1 MEVEKLYDNKKFFL
15 DEELDKAYRDKGCN
29 FTENRISLNLV
40 RRWLRENK
48 GIDINVYI
56 CKNELPR
63 KYYYDLFKNTEFK
76 DAGWCCFDEYEEAL
90 YYALRNALKYI

>member
-29 FTENRISLNLV
+29 FTENRISLNFV

-48 GIDINVYI
+48 GIDIVVYP
-56 CKNELPR
+56 CESR
-63 KYYYDLFKNTEFK
+63 EYYFNLFKNAK
-76 DAGWCCFDEYEEAL
+76 YIDSCFFPYEDYEEAL
-90 YYALRNALKYI
+90 YYAIKECLKLI